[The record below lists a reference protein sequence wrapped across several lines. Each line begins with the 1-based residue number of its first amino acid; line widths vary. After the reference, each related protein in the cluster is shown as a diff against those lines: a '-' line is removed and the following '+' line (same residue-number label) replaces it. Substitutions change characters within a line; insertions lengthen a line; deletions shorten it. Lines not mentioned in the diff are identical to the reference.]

1 MADFDD
7 GAALI
12 FGASGGIGAGVTRAF
27 ARAGSAVALVH
38 HSRPARAELLAA
50 ELAAGGIAT
59 STHGADAREA
69 DAVTRAVEAASAAHG
84 GLHTLVWAAGPIVP
98 QLHLAEISAAQY
110 RHAFEVETFGFFN
123 AVQAVLPRFRAR
135 GGGAIVHLGSAGHGW
150 WPPRDGLSV
159 APKAANE
166 ALIRGIAKEEGRHG
180 IRANSLLI
188 GVIDAGM
195 FHELSA
201 QGAFGPDW
209 VAETQ
214 KLIPL
219 RRWGSAEEV
228 GEAAVFLAS
237 SRAGYITGQAISV
250 SGGFGV

>member
-1 MADFDD
+1 MSEFEA

-38 HSRPARAELLAA
+38 HSRPARAEALAT
-50 ELAAGGIAT
+50 ELAAAGAAT

-69 DAVTRAVEAASAAHG
+69 EAVHRAVAAAIAAHG
-84 GLHTLVWAAGPIVP
+84 ALHTLIWAAGPLVP
-98 QLHLAEISAAQY
+98 QLHLAETSAEQY
-110 RHAFEVETFGFFN
+110 RHAFAVEAFGFFN
-123 AVQAVLPRFRAR
+123 AVQAVLPHFRGQ
-135 GGGAIVHLGSAGHGW
+135 GGGAIVHLGSAGHSW

-166 ALIRGIAKEEGRHG
+166 ALIRGIAKEEGRHN

-209 VAETQ
+209 VEETQ

-219 RRWGSAEEV
+219 RRWGTAEEV

-237 SRAGYITGQAISV
+237 RRAGYITGQAISV
-250 SGGFGV
+250 SGGFGT